1 MRHANSKRLTNAESA
16 WIAKLARAIRSS
28 KPDASASKQ
37 TLAKLRFAVKDN
49 IDVKNIPTTAACPDF
64 RYTPK
69 RNALVVQ
76 NLIDAGA
83 TLVGKTNLDQFACG
97 LNGTRSP
104 YGIVPNSFN
113 SEFVSGGSSSG
124 SAYVVA
130 TGQVDFALGTDT
142 AGSGRV
148 PAGLNNIVGLKPTR
162 GLISAKGVVPAA
174 RSVDTVS
181 IFARDVATAW
191 RVLRASISFD
201 PSDPYSRSI
210 RIKPSTFPSALRV
223 GIPDRCEWYGDTI
236 SEQHF
241 EQAKGRITALGGQ
254 LEPIPYKPLLQAA
267 SLLYESALVAERL
280 EVTEPMLDESP
291 DSFDQAVHKVL
302 IAAKSYSAADA
313 FRSLNQVR
321 HLKLEAD
328 SMWSNIDVLMVPTAP
343 RHYRIT
349 EMLADPIELNRRLGY
364 YTNFVNMLDYAAAS
378 VPSSIRSDGLPF
390 GVTFIAP
397 AGSDYQLAEWAHR
410 FHRHTGLT
418 LGATDEAL
426 PESATTLEPFL
437 EASDPSVR
445 IAVVGAH
452 LRGMPLNGQL
462 TACQARFIRE
472 SSTSNAYRLYA
483 LADTVPPKP
492 GLIRVPPGTGACI
505 AIEIWEMPLSS
516 YGSFVSQIPSPL
528 GVGQISTRDNELI
541 QGFLCES
548 LAIEGSKDIT
558 AYGGWKAYLGLK
570 T

>member
-83 TLVGKTNLDQFACG
+83 TLV
-97 LNGTRSP
+97 
-104 YGIVPNSFN
+104 
-113 SEFVSGGSSSG
+113 
-124 SAYVVA
+124 
-130 TGQVDFALGTDT
+130 
-142 AGSGRV
+142 
-148 PAGLNNIVGLKPTR
+148 
-162 GLISAKGVVPAA
+162 
-174 RSVDTVS
+174 
-181 IFARDVATAW
+181 
-191 RVLRASISFD
+191 
-201 PSDPYSRSI
+201 YSRSI

-291 DSFDQAVHKVL
+291 DSFDQAVRKVL

>member
-1 MRHANSKRLTNAESA
+1 M
-16 WIAKLARAIRSS
+16 
-28 KPDASASKQ
+28 
-37 TLAKLRFAVKDN
+37 
-49 IDVKNIPTTAACPDF
+49 
-64 RYTPK
+64 
-69 RNALVVQ
+69 
-76 NLIDAGA
+76 
-83 TLVGKTNLDQFACG
+83 
-97 LNGTRSP
+97 
-104 YGIVPNSFN
+104 
-113 SEFVSGGSSSG
+113 
-124 SAYVVA
+124 
-130 TGQVDFALGTDT
+130 
-142 AGSGRV
+142 
-148 PAGLNNIVGLKPTR
+148 
-162 GLISAKGVVPAA
+162 
-174 RSVDTVS
+174 
-181 IFARDVATAW
+181 
-191 RVLRASISFD
+191 
-201 PSDPYSRSI
+201 
-210 RIKPSTFPSALRV
+210 

-349 EMLADPIELNRRLGY
+349 EMLADPI
-364 YTNFVNMLDYAAAS
+364 D
-378 VPSSIRSDGLPF
+378 SIRSDGLPF

-492 GLIRVPPGTGACI
+492 GLIRVPPGTGACWLI
-505 AIEIWEMPLSS
+505 CLTNPITPGCWSDKHARQRVDSR
-516 YGSFVSQIPSPL
+516 
-528 GVGQISTRDNELI
+528 ISLRITGHRRFKRHHRLWR
-541 QGFLCES
+541 L
-548 LAIEGSKDIT
+548 EGLPR
-558 AYGGWKAYLGLK
+558 A
-570 T
+570 

>member
-1 MRHANSKRLTNAESA
+1 MNHAHPKLIASAENA
-16 WIAKLARAIRSS
+16 WITILAGRVRGHD
-28 KPDASASKQ
+28 PDALASKQ
-37 TLAKLRFAVKDN
+37 PLAALKFAVKDN

-76 NLIDAGA
+76 KLIDAGA

-113 SEFVSGGSSSG
+113 NEFVSGGSSSG

-130 TGQVDFALGTDT
+130 NGEVDFALGTDT

-162 GLISAKGVVPAA
+162 GLISAQGVVPAS
-174 RSVDTVS
+174 RSFDTVS
-181 IFARDVATAW
+181 IFARDVVTAW
-191 RVLRASISFD
+191 RVLCASISFD
-201 PSDPYSRSI
+201 PSDPYSRLL
-210 RIKPSTFPSALRV
+210 RLKPSAFPSSLRV
-223 GIPDRCEWYGDTI
+223 GIPDRCEWFGDTT
-236 SEQHF
+236 SAQDF
-241 EQAKGRITALGGQ
+241 ELAKAQVMALGGQ
-254 LEPIPYKPLLQAA
+254 LKAIPYEPLLEAA

-291 DSFDQAVHKVL
+291 DSFDQTVRKVL
-302 IAAKSYSAADA
+302 LAAKSYSAADA
-313 FRSLNQVR
+313 FRSLKR
-321 HLKLEAD
+321 LKHLKLDAD
-328 SMWSNIDVLMVPTAP
+328 AMWSSIDVLMVPTAP
-343 RHYRIT
+343 RHYRIA

-364 YTNFVNMLDYAAAS
+364 YTNFVNLLDYAAAS

-437 EASDPSVR
+437 EASEPSVR

-462 TACQARFIRE
+462 TACHARFIRE
-472 SSTSNAYRLYA
+472 SSTSDAYRLYA

-492 GLIRVPPGTGACI
+492 GLIRVPPGTGARI
-505 AIEIWEMPLSS
+505 AIEVWEMPLSF
-516 YGSFVSQIPSPL
+516 YGSFVAQIPSPL
-528 GVGQISTRDNELI
+528 GIGQISTFDNELI

-548 LAIEGSKDIT
+548 QAIEGSKDIT
-558 AYGGWKAYLGLK
+558 AYGGWKAYLKL
-570 T
+570 TS